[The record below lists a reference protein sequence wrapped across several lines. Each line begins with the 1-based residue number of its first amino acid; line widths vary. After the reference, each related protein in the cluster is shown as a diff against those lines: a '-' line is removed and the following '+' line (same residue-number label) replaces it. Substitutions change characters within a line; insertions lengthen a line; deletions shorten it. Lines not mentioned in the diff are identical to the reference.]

1 MPLESYCYTRISI
14 GAPHPHKELHVA
26 PLTVRA
32 ERELT
37 LADPLMDIRL
47 PPLIMAVRIQSLCLY
62 STAAADVSVRH
73 FFITIR
79 LLFRE
84 INMRCARPSNKPL
97 LSAKLRLTTSI

>member
-73 FFITIR
+73 FFHHYS
-79 LLFRE
+79 
-84 INMRCARPSNKPL
+84 PSLQRNQY
-97 LSAKLRLTTSI
+97 ALRAAFE